1 MIKKRIIPVLLTL
14 NNRLVKTKQFVKPLN
29 VGNLLNSSK
38 VYNNSDADELIVLN
52 IDRQADKNIDVLI
65 INIKQITKYCFMPL
79 AFGGGIRDFND
90 ADQLISNGADK
101 VILNSICYKNYDLI
115 SEISKQFGNQSVV
128 ISIDAKFDKKKNI
141 YNLYSNNGKKKE
153 KILLENHLKNIK
165 ESGAGEVFINS
176 IDNDGMKVGYDLNL
190 VNTVKHNSNLPIIA
204 CGGAGNFNHI
214 KDLFLKTNI
223 SAAAC
228 GSLFNFGD
236 NNPIRAKAF
245 LQNYDIKF
253 RSIK

>member
-1 MIKKRIIPVLLTL
+1 LIKKRIIPVLLIL
-14 NNRLVKTKQFVKPLN
+14 NNKLVKTKNFDKPLN
-29 VGNLLNSSK
+29 VGSLFNSAK
-38 VYNNSDADELIVLN
+38 VYNNSDADELIILN
-52 IDRQADKNIDVLI
+52 IDRQEDKNIDVLLS
-65 INIKQITKYCFMPL
+65 NIKQITKYCFMPL
-79 AFGGGIRDFND
+79 SFGGGIKNLND
-90 ADQLISNGADK
+90 ADRLISNGADK
-101 VILNSICYKNYDLI
+101 VILNSICYKNYNLI
-115 SEISKQFGNQSVV
+115 SEISRKFGKQSVI
-128 ISIDAKFDKKKNI
+128 ISIDAKFNKAKNI
-141 YNLYSNNGKKKE
+141 YNLYSDNGKIRE
-153 KILLENHLKNIK
+153 NILLESHLKKIK
-165 ESGAGEVFINS
+165 EAGAGEVFINS

-190 VNTVKHNSNLPIIA
+190 VKNVKNNSNLPIIA

>member
-1 MIKKRIIPVLLTL
+1 ML
-14 NNRLVKTKQFVKPLN
+14 N
-29 VGNLLNSSK
+29 
-38 VYNNSDADELIVLN
+38 LI
-52 IDRQADKNIDVLI
+52 
-65 INIKQITKYCFMPL
+65 
-79 AFGGGIRDFND
+79 
-90 ADQLISNGADK
+90 
-101 VILNSICYKNYDLI
+101 
-115 SEISKQFGNQSVV
+115 
-128 ISIDAKFDKKKNI
+128 KKKNI

-153 KILLENHLKNIK
+153 NILLENHLKNIK